1 MQKLWLKNNQ
11 KIQHPRDF
19 FLLLGAL
26 GYICLKLVKHL
37 MKSAVLYALV
47 AVLLS
52 FSSCIPT
59 KRLTYLQEDL
69 GSNDSLMSVRKVTP
83 PYRVQVNDMISIR
96 IKALDQE
103 LVGMF
108 NPVGESN
115 LNDTGEERLYYD
127 GFTVDQHGNIRV
139 PTLGEVNVLGYT
151 VEEIRETI
159 EKRLLSDYFKEDA
172 NIFVT
177 VKLAG
182 IRYVINGEINRPGSS
197 VIYRDRVSI
206 MEAIAT
212 NGDIPVTGDKTNIV
226 IVRQY
231 PQGQKVHHID
241 LTTIDAVNS
250 PYYYIQPND
259 LILVNPLPE
268 KSIGTGTTGL
278 QSFTTIISVVTALTS
293 IILIATRL

>member
-1 MQKLWLKNNQ
+1 
-11 KIQHPRDF
+11 
-19 FLLLGAL
+19 
-26 GYICLKLVKHL
+26 
-37 MKSAVLYALV
+37 MKPAFLYALV

-52 FSSCIPT
+52 LSSCIPT

-69 GSNDSLMSVRKVTP
+69 KTADSLVSMRRVMP
-83 PYRVQVNDMISIR
+83 PYRLQVNDLLSIR

-108 NPVGESN
+108 NPIGENN
-115 LNDTGEERLYYD
+115 LNASGEERLYYD

-151 VEEIRETI
+151 VEEIRLML
-159 EKRLLSDYFKEDA
+159 EKKLMEEYFKEEA

-182 IRYVINGEINRPGSS
+182 IRYVINGEIGSPGSS
-197 VIYRDRVSI
+197 IIYRDQVTI

-212 NGDIPVTGDKTNIV
+212 NGDILITGDRTDVV

-241 LTTIDAVNS
+241 LTSIDAVNS
-250 PYYYIQPND
+250 PYYLIQPND
-259 LILVNPLPE
+259 LILINPLPQ

-278 QSFTTIISVVTALTS
+278 QSFTTVISVITALTS
-293 IILIATRL
+293 IILLATNL